1 MVIEQWQS
9 YVQEVANLFS
19 HGYFYFC
26 PVKYPQDKINKWS
39 GIDQKLIAKY
49 SANQDKDRKYRN
61 KQKGLAN
68 YMLVRH
74 ADQCLL
80 LRTEGREIEVTDP
93 DHWQDVRAEPYYFRY
108 GSIILKIRRANDKT
122 DVRLEKRCYRD
133 IKGNLAFLVAQEPFP
148 KGLIVRTFDLL
159 NGLPCYAGIIDQ
171 KIAIRKHIVAE
182 ARQHKGRIAPKDL
195 RINTKRKIYAINS
208 SM

>member
-1 MVIEQWQS
+1 MQGSVAVGAARQAPRNTGAAKGFPFFFSVTGDLAKRRPVSVGTAREGLAEYKYW
-9 YVQEVANLFS
+9 EVLYGHRTVAVLCSGGCKSFFS
-19 HGYFYFC
+19 RLFYFC

-80 LRTEGREIEVTDP
+80 LKTEGREIEVTDP

-108 GSIILKIRRANDKT
+108 GS
-122 DVRLEKRCYRD
+122 
-133 IKGNLAFLVAQEPFP
+133 
-148 KGLIVRTFDLL
+148 
-159 NGLPCYAGIIDQ
+159 
-171 KIAIRKHIVAE
+171 
-182 ARQHKGRIAPKDL
+182 
-195 RINTKRKIYAINS
+195 
-208 SM
+208 